1 MGEWNIKRQILSEQ
15 VLTLE
20 TSAYESVY
28 RPQFT
33 NVNKK
38 KDSDQKEKQSVS
50 TGCVNDLKVTW
61 LTRGIQYVVLVTEKL
76 IKRIH
81 VNCVFTFTISDLF
94 QFVVV
99 NSWSDANC
107 YHPHVLFLGNEWP
120 CSLRFLGL
128 ATSNMNL
135 EYIWGLCFS
144 CFNGFV
150 SLDRF
155 WIFLHYDLY
164 VIQKGPEISFSV
176 VDLATHACRG

>member
-1 MGEWNIKRQILSEQ
+1 MTWKLPGWQEAYSMLFSLLRICLPSLVYKCEQ
-15 VLTLE
+15 QQQKK
-20 TSAYESVY
+20 ES
-28 RPQFT
+28 
-33 NVNKK
+33 N
-38 KDSDQKEKQSVS
+38 QKEKQSIS

-94 QFVVV
+94 QLVVV

-128 ATSNMNL
+128 ATSDMNL

-164 VIQKGPEISFSV
+164 VIQKDQKYLF
-176 VDLATHACRG
+176 R

>member
-1 MGEWNIKRQILSEQ
+1 MTWKLPGWQEAYSMLFSLLRICLPSLVYKCEQ
-15 VLTLE
+15 QQQKK
-20 TSAYESVY
+20 ES
-28 RPQFT
+28 
-33 NVNKK
+33 N
-38 KDSDQKEKQSVS
+38 QKEKQSIS

-81 VNCVFTFTISDLF
+81 VNRIFTFTISDLF

-128 ATSNMNL
+128 ATSDMNL

-164 VIQKGPEISFSV
+164 VIQKDQKYLF
-176 VDLATHACRG
+176 R